1 MFFVGRLSAADD
13 STSAVFIFREF
24 ITLSEN
30 KGMKGVNDVKVLN
43 QYCVITDD
51 DGNVILAELVEK
63 ARIETRHKVE
73 VFKTLKDI
81 EKKKIKLPPPEE
93 NVVEKNKLYSHNGK
107 IICSS
112 VSGHINKI
120 DKENFIKDKEPKK

>member
-1 MFFVGRLSAADD
+1 
-13 STSAVFIFREF
+13 
-24 ITLSEN
+24 
-30 KGMKGVNDVKVLN
+30 MKGVNDVKVFD
-43 QYCVITDD
+43 QYCVISDN
-51 DGNVILAELVEK
+51 DGNVIFAELVEK

-81 EKKKIKLPPPEE
+81 EKKKIKLPSPE
-93 NVVEKNKLYSHNGK
+93 NNIIEKNKLYSHGGK
-107 IICSS
+107 TICSS